1 MEGWST
7 AGDRW
12 RRERLDGGID
22 GTGNDGELGSG
33 WRRTGGEIKGWMERL
48 LDEK

>member
-1 MEGWST
+1 MEQEVMKSCM
-7 AGDRW
+7 R
-12 RRERLDGGID
+12 
-22 GTGNDGELGSG
+22 NG